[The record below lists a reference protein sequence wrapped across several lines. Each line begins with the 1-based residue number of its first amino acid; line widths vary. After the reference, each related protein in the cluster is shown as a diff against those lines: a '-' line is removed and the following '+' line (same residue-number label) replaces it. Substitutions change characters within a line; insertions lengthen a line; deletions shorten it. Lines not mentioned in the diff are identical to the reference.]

1 MRAACGLVDQSR
13 GAFGSAG
20 WLGFNTSS
28 LPGRP
33 GEIKCRAGVWLQH
46 LGFPIVQI
54 HHDPNDEHVGA
65 IYEQQARLTRKV
77 GRGMLLFFAV
87 WLPML
92 LIVPQV
98 FKQGAIAS
106 LLLATTA
113 AVIVM
118 IIVEHTWM
126 KPRAAARERRD
137 RMPPP
142 PVDTRSRTR
151 RFLDD
156 LTARFQ
162 K

>member
-1 MRAACGLVDQSR
+1 MPSWPPRGRATR
-13 GAFGSAG
+13 
-20 WLGFNTSS
+20 S
-28 LPGRP
+28 LAATTPS
-33 GEIKCRAGVWLQH
+33 V
-46 LGFPIVQI
+46 PIVQI
-54 HHDPNDEHVGA
+54 YRDPDDEQVGA

-87 WLPML
+87 WLPAL

-106 LLLATTA
+106 MLLATTA

-126 KPRAAARERRD
+126 KPRAVARERRN

-151 RFLDD
+151 RLLDD